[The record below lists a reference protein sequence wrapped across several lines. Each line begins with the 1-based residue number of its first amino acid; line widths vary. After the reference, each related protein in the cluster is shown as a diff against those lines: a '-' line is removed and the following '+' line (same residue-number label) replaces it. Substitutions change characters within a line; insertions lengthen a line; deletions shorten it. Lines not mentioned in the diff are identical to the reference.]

1 MNGAW
6 EAAHRPVAGVPR
18 WAVRAVWLIQLSVL
32 PSSLWRILV
41 FTFHVPLWLG
51 EVGNGNL
58 PAWFPIELYVV
69 ALSLVSE
76 LFAFAA
82 FGLVCR
88 WGEVWPRWVPFLKGR
103 TIRPVVAVVPAA
115 LGALALTVMWTWTS
129 GLALLGRNVQ
139 GEPHHDPGLT
149 WETWLGTTMLLV
161 YLPLLLWGPLLGAL
175 TVHYARRRGRLTGP
189 EQRELDHELPGPVGV
204 GVGDAAAE
212 GAGPFLET
220 GKPSA
225 ASASRP

>member
-6 EAAHRPVAGVPR
+6 QAAHRPVAGVPR

-88 WGEVWPRWVPFLKGR
+88 WGEVWPRWVPLLRGR
-103 TIRPVVAVVPAA
+103 TIRPLVAVVPAV
-115 LGALALTVMWTWTS
+115 LGAFALTVMWTWTS

-149 WETWLGTTMLLV
+149 WETWQGTTMLLV

-175 TVHYARRRGRLTGP
+175 TVHYARRRRLLTGP
-189 EQRELDHELPGPVGV
+189 GQRELDRELPGPVGV
-204 GVGDAAAE
+204 GVGDVAAE
-212 GAGPFLET
+212 GAGPFREA
-220 GKPSA
+220 GEPPA
-225 ASASRP
+225 AAATRC